1 MQYTI
6 YFWAFAK
13 GLYYLLE
20 MLQKGID
27 EPLESHVKSNQTT
40 FCKLAAG

>member
-1 MQYTI
+1 MRYTI
-6 YFWAFAK
+6 YFGHLLK

-27 EPLESHVKSNQTT
+27 EPFESHVKSNQTT